1 MEHLGTYFLA
11 PMSADNKPTCKRF
24 MDFTNVFFTYASR
37 LYRLNEKVN
46 KNDFMMGFQ
55 AMNGIGSY
63 IKKLPEYRK
72 ALQEKAQHGFGFVA
86 PIIIIEGMK
95 FYDEVLLPKLK

>member
-1 MEHLGTYFLA
+1 
-11 PMSADNKPTCKRF
+11 
-24 MDFTNVFFTYASR
+24 
-37 LYRLNEKVN
+37 
-46 KNDFMMGFQ
+46 MMGFQ